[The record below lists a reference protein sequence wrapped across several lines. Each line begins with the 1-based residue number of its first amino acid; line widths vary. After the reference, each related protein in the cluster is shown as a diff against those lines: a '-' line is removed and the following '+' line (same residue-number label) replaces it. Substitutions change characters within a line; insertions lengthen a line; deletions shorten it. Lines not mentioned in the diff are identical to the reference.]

1 MGSQRFFRNHLRAIH
16 DALTLNQFCHQRLK
30 SNFVVIS
37 VCRVLP
43 VEILVQGLRQIHQKP
58 ECACSLALGGG
69 HWHNGPNSH
78 HFFAYSGKNS
88 RDDRLDDEQWRGL
101 RPQDQW
107 T

>member
-69 HWHNGPNSH
+69 HWHNGPNNH
-78 HFFAYSGKNS
+78 HFSHIAVEAHEAI
-88 RDDRLDDEQWRGL
+88 DRMTNNGED
-101 RPQDQW
+101 
-107 T
+107 